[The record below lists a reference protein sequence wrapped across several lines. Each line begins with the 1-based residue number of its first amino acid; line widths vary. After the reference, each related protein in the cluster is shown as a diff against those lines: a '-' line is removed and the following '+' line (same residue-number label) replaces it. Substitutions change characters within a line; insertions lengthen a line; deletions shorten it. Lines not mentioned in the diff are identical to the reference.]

1 MELKSKKN
9 LKSMIS
15 IISQLF
21 FIYYFLGIM
30 SIGSKIANYF
40 HVTAVLG
47 SAGLFG
53 YLSWCLGY
61 NFYLNWNTQVKLSDV
76 CRS

>member
-1 MELKSKKN
+1 
-9 LKSMIS
+9 
-15 IISQLF
+15 
-21 FIYYFLGIM
+21 M